1 MPPPKNRKLL
11 INHPALHD
19 VPSPFRPPEALGLG
33 HPAETRAEAKVP
45 VVLDMAHTGG
55 RTRVV
60 YKALK
65 RIFKVNLG
73 ASLVV
78 GTRLDRKFAREID
91 GKLLEKQVKTP
102 PNTSLMPPLNT
113 RKLLINHPDRKTKP
127 SVGLGS
133 YGKKRKNNED
143 KAVCFIRPLNG
154 SLN

>member
-1 MPPPKNRKLL
+1 M
-11 INHPALHD
+11 
-19 VPSPFRPPEALGLG
+19 
-33 HPAETRAEAKVP
+33 
-45 VVLDMAHTGG
+45 
-55 RTRVV
+55 V

-113 RKLLINHPDRKTKP
+113 RKLLINHPDGQTHDSFEAKFPNR
-127 SVGLGS
+127 GL
-133 YGKKRKNNED
+133 
-143 KAVCFIRPLNG
+143 PLRVLVAFKEGCTQQNTAKW
-154 SLN
+154 